1 MKRLETDLHLHLDGS
16 LSIETVKLLAAQ
28 VGYDFE
34 GRGGRKSLVA
44 GENCESLVDY
54 LKCFDLPGMLLQT
67 EEALELASHHLT
79 KELASQGLIL
89 SEIRFA
95 PQLHTGKGL
104 TKEKALEAVIRGV
117 RKGTEKS
124 HMHAGILLCAM
135 VNGTDRENEETFE
148 LAKAYL
154 GKGVVGVDLA
164 GPEGMI
170 PMEHFEPLFK
180 EAGRRDIPFTIH
192 AGECGDYENITK
204 AVYYGAKRIGHGCAA
219 IKSEACMDLL
229 KKEKIIL
236 EMCVISNLQTRAV
249 PSIEEH
255 PLKAFYDR
263 GIRVTYNT
271 DNMTVSDTTLEK
283 EAELIKKY
291 MGFTEADLRQMN
303 RYALEGA
310 FLENRQKEKIFAFFD
325 NNNYNE
331 C

>member
-16 LSIETVKLLAAQ
+16 LSIDTVKLLAAQ
-28 VGYDFE
+28 IGYDFE
-34 GRGGRKSLVA
+34 GQGGRESLVA

-67 EEALELASHHLT
+67 EEALELASCDLT
-79 KELASQGLIL
+79 ERLASQGLIL

-95 PQLHTGKGL
+95 PQLHMGKGL
-104 TKEKALEAVIRGV
+104 TKEKAVEAVIRGV
-117 RKGTEKS
+117 KRGAGKS
-124 HMHAGILLCAM
+124 RIKAGILLCSM
-135 VNGTDRENEETFE
+135 VNGSDRENEETFE
-148 LAKAYL
+148 LARAYL
-154 GKGVVGVDLA
+154 GKGVVGLDLA
-164 GPEGMI
+164 GPEGLI

-180 EAGRRDIPFTIH
+180 AAGRKGIPFTIH
-192 AGECGDYENITK
+192 AGECGDYENIIK
-204 AVYYGAKRIGHGCAA
+204 AVHYGAKRIGHGCAA
-219 IKSEACMDLL
+219 IRSEACMDLL
-229 KKEKIIL
+229 KKEKITL
-236 EMCVISNLQTRAV
+236 EMCVVSNLHTKAV

-303 RYALEGA
+303 RYALESA
-310 FLENRQKEKIFAFFD
+310 FLEEGEKEKIIAFFD

-331 C
+331 